1 MIDYREIYNTFIQV
15 AAYSIGDKLSRT
27 GDTGEFPAVI
37 KARESQRTPEYP
49 FITVNLRDTGNTTR
63 HPLSEYTDTSGNT
76 VVIYHRRMFLTYR
89 VYGDDT
95 QEITSELY
103 STFSLPSLRDYIQN
117 SLPNTVIK
125 NTLDILTLPI
135 LGSTKY
141 IEMSEFQLELLVEES
156 VVDPFSYAIG
166 SVDFGLEVYENEK
179 ATTPFFT
186 EDLILPDDNLSNL

>member
-1 MIDYREIYNTFIQV
+1 M
-15 AAYSIGDKLSRT
+15 
-27 GDTGEFPAVI
+27 
-37 KARESQRTPEYP
+37 
-49 FITVNLRDTGNTTR
+49 
-63 HPLSEYTDTSGNT
+63 
-76 VVIYHRRMFLTYR
+76 
-89 VYGDDT
+89 
-95 QEITSELY
+95 
-103 STFSLPSLRDYIQN
+103 
-117 SLPNTVIK
+117 IK